1 MLASYKSIIGIILF
15 NLSTTI
21 SLKKIFCHIF
31 LALELH
37 LLFLIDFD
45 CQTLHTVLTPGISLI
60 KQDIEVYVNENV
72 LDNLSR
78 QWQKFDQLRHY
89 KPRKSLFAET
99 PTMVIVLEMGSRQI
113 THIPV
118 LICRDSY
125 KGNSTRTGVL
135 ANNTYHKPLG
145 SDCLDSWHLCLP
157 VGQLGFPNIHGYT
170 WIFKQKYLQI
180 LQILLHISYKKLN
193 WLHITGTY
201 YRIVIH
207 KIKWIN
213 RIDLDTIK

>member
-1 MLASYKSIIGIILF
+1 MELF
-15 NLSTTI
+15 SLTSARPF
-21 SLKKIFCHIF
+21 LKKKKFHIF

-45 CQTLHTVLTPGISLI
+45 CKTLHTVLATGISLI
-60 KQDIEVYVNENV
+60 KQDIEEYVNENV

-99 PTMVIVLEMGSRQI
+99 PTMVIVLGSRQI

-135 ANNTYHKPLG
+135 ANKTYHKPLG

-180 LQILLHISYKKLN
+180 LQILLHISYKN
-193 WLHITGTY
+193 W
-201 YRIVIH
+201 
-207 KIKWIN
+207 
-213 RIDLDTIK
+213 IDYI

>member
-1 MLASYKSIIGIILF
+1 MTIILF
-15 NLSTTI
+15 NLSTII
-21 SLKKIFCHIF
+21 SLKKIFFHIF

-37 LLFLIDFD
+37 LLFLIDFN

-78 QWQKFDQLRHY
+78 QWQKFDQLRPY

-99 PTMVIVLEMGSRQI
+99 FTMVIVLEMGSRQI
-113 THIPV
+113 TRIPV
-118 LICRDSY
+118 LICQDSY

-170 WIFKQKYLQI
+170 WIFKQKY
-180 LQILLHISYKKLN
+180 
-193 WLHITGTY
+193 
-201 YRIVIH
+201 
-207 KIKWIN
+207 
-213 RIDLDTIK
+213 